1 MNLEIEKFLE
11 NQTEMLGNLTIT
23 DSIDVETL
31 TDICEEYHKR
41 KLKLLGI
48 SDVSERFSSEGEIL
62 QWLYLNTPFAI
73 KPKSKHAKTLLVSPF
88 TSNHAFEEVCKNLAN
103 KLYNAR

>member
-1 MNLEIEKFLE
+1 MHSNFNDLKNKNMNLELERFLE
-11 NQTEMLGNLTIT
+11 SQTEMLGNLTIT

-48 SDVSERFSSEGEIL
+48 ADVSGTAEHHCGNQITDKELFHDHCLKCGEYFSED
-62 QWLYLNTPFAI
+62 
-73 KPKSKHAKTLLVSPF
+73 
-88 TSNHAFEEVCKNLAN
+88 
-103 KLYNAR
+103 